1 MEKPSSN
8 FSGKSFENKADGFD
22 NPTRLPASEEERARW
37 QKANKA
43 WWEATPMR
51 YDWRNDVGHEFGSR
65 EYYAEIDRR
74 FLASA
79 DEYLPHRGRPFDQLI
94 PYEELPSLDVLE
106 IGVGHGTHAQLLAQ
120 TAKSFTGIDLTEAAQ
135 ASTARRF
142 ELMCLSGRI
151 MQMDAEAMS
160 FPNASFDFIWSWGVI
175 HHSADTRRVL
185 GEMSR
190 VLRPGGRAMVMVY
203 HRNWWNFYV
212 VAGALKGMLQ
222 GQLKDKGGLHRVA
235 QGATDGALARYYKSQ
250 EWRDVTEGLFTIEEV
265 RICGLK
271 NDVIPLPPG
280 RVKNFAERVVPSSVT
295 RAMTN
300 TLRMGSFLV
309 ARMRKTAA
317 H

>member
-1 MEKPSSN
+1 MDKPSSN

-43 WWEATPMR
+43 WWESTPMR
-51 YDWRNDVGHEFGSR
+51 YDWRNSVGYEFGSR

-106 IGVGHGTHAQLLAQ
+106 IGIGHGTHAQLLAQ
-120 TAKSFTGIDLTEAAQ
+120 TAKSFIGIDLTETAQ

-142 ELMCLSGRI
+142 ELMGLNGRI
-151 MQMDAEAMS
+151 MQMDAEVMS
-160 FPNASFDFIWSWGVI
+160 FPDASFDFIWSWGVI

-190 VLRPGGRAMVMVY
+190 VLRPGGRATVMVY

-212 VAGALKGMLQ
+212 VAGALKGVLQ
-222 GQLKDKGGLHRVA
+222 GQLNDKGGLHRVA
-235 QGATDGALARYYKSQ
+235 QGATDGALARYYKSL
-250 EWRDVTEGLFTIEEV
+250 EWREVTEFFFTMEEI

-295 RAMTN
+295 RGMTN
-300 TLRMGSFLV
+300 TLRMGSFLI
-309 ARMRKTAA
+309 ARMRKPAA